1 MAGLGVYIAIGLVV
15 LALLA
20 GVTLYNR
27 FIRRRALVA
36 EAWSG
41 IDVQLKRRFDLI
53 PNLVETVKAY
63 RVYEARVLNDL
74 TELRARTQ
82 TAGGPAERGRVEGA
96 LSDRLYGLFAVAENY
111 PDLKANTVFLDLQQR
126 LTQIEDELQMARRYY
141 NGTVRNLNVMVE
153 SFPSLIVARLFGFR
167 RAEYFQLEDA
177 AERAAPKVRV

>member
-1 MAGLGVYIAIGLVV
+1 MAGLWVYVAIGALLLV
-15 LALLA
+15 LLA
-20 GVTLYNR
+20 GVTIYNR

-82 TAGGPAERGRVEGA
+82 TAVGPAERGRLESA

-111 PDLKANTVFLDLQQR
+111 PELKANTVFLDLQER
-126 LTQIEDELQMARRYY
+126 LTHVENELQLARRYY
-141 NGTVRNLNVMVE
+141 NGAVRDLNVMVE
-153 SFPSLIVARLFGFR
+153 SFPSLIVARLFDFR
-167 RAEYFQLEDA
+167 RAEYFQLEDT
-177 AERAAPKVRV
+177 AERAAPQVRV

>member
-1 MAGLGVYIAIGLVV
+1 MAGLWVYVGIGTVLLVLLVGVA
-15 LALLA
+15 
-20 GVTLYNR
+20 LYNR

-63 RVYEARVLNDL
+63 RVYEARVLADL

-82 TAGGPAERGRVEGA
+82 TAAGPAERGRLEGA

-111 PDLKANTVFLDLQQR
+111 PELKANTVFLDLQER
-126 LTQIEDELQMARRYY
+126 LTHVEDELQLARRYY
-141 NGTVRNLNVMVE
+141 NGAVRDLNVMVE
-153 SFPSLIVARLFGFR
+153 SFPSLIVARLFGFK

-177 AERAAPKVRV
+177 AERAAPQVRV

>member
-1 MAGLGVYIAIGLVV
+1 MAGLWVYVAIGALL

-20 GVTLYNR
+20 GIALYNR

-41 IDVQLKRRFDLI
+41 VDVQLKRRFDLV

-63 RVYEARVLNDL
+63 RVYEARVLHDL
-74 TELRARTQ
+74 TDLRARTL
-82 TAGGPAERGRVEGA
+82 TATGPAERGRIEAA

-111 PDLKANTVFLDLQQR
+111 PELKANTVFLDLQER
-126 LTQIEDELQMARRYY
+126 LTTVENELQLARRYY
-141 NGTVRNLNVMVE
+141 NGTVRDLNVLVE

-167 RAEYFQLEDA
+167 RAEYFQLEDV
-177 AERAAPKVRV
+177 AERAPPQVRV

>member
-1 MAGLGVYIAIGLVV
+1 MAGLWIYGTIGAAALI
-15 LALLA
+15 LLA
-20 GVTLYNR
+20 GVVLYNR
-27 FIRRRALVA
+27 FVRKRALVA

-82 TAGGPAERGRVEGA
+82 TAAGPAERGRIEGA

-111 PDLKANTVFLDLQQR
+111 PELKANTVFLDLQQR
-126 LTQIEDELQMARRYY
+126 LTDVENELQLARRYY
-141 NGTVRNLNVMVE
+141 NGTVRDLNVMVE
-153 SFPSLIVARLFGFR
+153 SFPSLVVARLFGFS
-167 RAEYFQLEDA
+167 RAEYFQLDDA
-177 AERAAPKVRV
+177 GERAAPKVGV